1 MRHLFAVTFVTLCA
15 VVAFPM
21 AARAQT
27 FINPFATV
35 TLTSPSPVGGR
46 SQVGFGV
53 SFGTVG
59 RIIGAEAEVAYY
71 PQVLDNQ
78 ANGLAK
84 SHVLTFGGSTLIGPK
99 IGPVKVYGAIGLGDL
114 VLNVQSLAG
123 AFTPAAASLTNH
135 YITLNTGGG
144 VMGFIIPHLGVR
156 GDLRYYRAYGFTFT
170 DLQSNIN
177 VQFGHFTFWRATMG
191 AVFTF

>member
-1 MRHLFAVTFVTLCA
+1 MRSLFAPTWVTLS
-15 VVAFPM
+15 VIVAFPA

-53 SFGTVG
+53 SFGSVG
-59 RIIGAEAEVAYY
+59 RIVGAEAEVAYY

-114 VLNVQSLAG
+114 VLNVQSVAG
-123 AFTPAAASLTNH
+123 ALTPTAASLTNH
-135 YITLNTGGG
+135 YVTLNTGGG
-144 VMGFIIPHLGVR
+144 AMGFLVKHLGVR
-156 GDLRYYRAYGFTFT
+156 GDLRYYRAYGFTVT
-170 DLQSNIN
+170 DLQSSSIRL
-177 VQFGHFTFWRATMG
+177 GHFAFWRATVG